1 MEITPKFQ
9 YIKGSFDTKEVNL
22 VLVPK
27 QKHGEVLLCV
37 KEPGSGFNL
46 PIGEI
51 TLYDSELYVD
61 FEATLDDATKLGE
74 EICRRFNEFPKDK
87 KL

>member
-22 VLVPK
+22 ILVPK

-37 KEPGSGFNL
+37 KEPGSGFNI
-46 PIGEI
+46 PVGEI
-51 TLYDSELYVD
+51 TLYDSERNVD
-61 FEATLDDATKLGE
+61 FKETLDEATKFGE
-74 EICRRFNEFPKDK
+74 EICRRFNEFPKEK